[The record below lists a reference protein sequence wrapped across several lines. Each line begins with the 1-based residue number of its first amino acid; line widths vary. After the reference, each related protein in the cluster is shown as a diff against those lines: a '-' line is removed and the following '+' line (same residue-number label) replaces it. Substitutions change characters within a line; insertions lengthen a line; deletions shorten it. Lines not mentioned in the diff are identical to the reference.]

1 MKLIPSHLHGAA
13 VVEMETV
20 SDPRGYFGRVWLEDE
35 AEKAGYPARFVVTSM
50 SYNAKKGTLRGMH
63 YQKAPHGEVKLVR
76 CIRGAVWDV
85 MVDLRPD
92 SPTFRQWHG
101 AELSAENHR
110 ALYIP
115 IGFAHGFLTLTS
127 DAEVFYQLSAGYAP
141 AAAAGV
147 RYSDPAFGIEW
158 PGEVTVI
165 NDRDRTYPD
174 FTA

>member
-1 MKLIPSHLHGAA
+1 MKLIASHLQGAA

-20 SDPRGYFGRVWLEDE
+20 ADARGYFGRVWLEEE
-35 AEKAGYPARFVVTSM
+35 ATQAGYPARFVVTSM
-50 SYNAKKGTLRGMH
+50 SYNTKKGTLRGMH

-101 AELSAENHR
+101 AELTAENHR
-110 ALYIP
+110 ALFIP
-115 IGFAHGFLTLTS
+115 IGFAHGFLTLTDS
-127 DAEVFYQLSAGYAP
+127 AEVFYQLSAGYAP

-147 RYSDPAFGIEW
+147 RWDDPAFGIEW
-158 PGEVTVI
+158 PGKPVVI